1 LDLQPQGSELISA
14 GVLMMNKFIFS
25 KRFFIIL
32 GILLATASQSFIIQA
47 QTLTPNKTGRSRAAD
62 SITKEREQTSFMF
75 DGTVN
80 PAPGNPTCRDLS
92 PFYHELKIDPPKSGN
107 YSFAVS
113 QSLIAN
119 LYGGEDGLTYFD
131 YQSTLPLV
139 AVIVKGG
146 NQGANV
152 YTFNSGQTTVSGLT
166 TPNLQDISHISLCY
180 VLGLGTTAAPV
191 SVSGRVTDEDGRGIG
206 RAMVMIQNLNTEE
219 TRTVITNWAG
229 NYRFRDLP
237 VGDLYVVTITNKRSG
252 STRQTQS
259 LILNSDEENLNFT
272 VKGQ

>member
-1 LDLQPQGSELISA
+1 
-14 GVLMMNKFIFS
+14 MNKFSS
-25 KRFFIIL
+25 KRFLAVL
-32 GILLATASQSFIIQA
+32 GILLAIGSQIFSVQA
-47 QTLTPNKTGRSRAAD
+47 QITSNGKIGRNNAAD
-62 SITKEREQTSFMF
+62 GVAKQGEQTSFMF
-75 DGTVN
+75 DGTVS
-80 PAPGNPTCRDLS
+80 PAPGNPNCKDLS
-92 PFYHELKIDPPKSGN
+92 PFYQELKIDPPKSGN

-113 QSLIAN
+113 QTLIAN

-131 YQSTLPLV
+131 YQSTFPFV

-152 YTFNSGQTTVSGLT
+152 YTFNSGQTTLSGLT

-219 TRTVITNWAG
+219 TRTVITNWSG
-229 NYRFRDLP
+229 NYRFKDLP
-237 VGDLYVVTITNKRSG
+237 VGDLYVVTITNKRG
-252 STRQTQS
+252 GFNRQTRS
-259 LILNSDEENLNFT
+259 LVLNSDEENLNFT